1 MIRCTHCL
9 SEIPAGRSACAF
21 CGTVRADAGDATSS
35 SAAAAAAPART
46 DETPLDRGRFI
57 AGTVLAGRYRIIGLL
72 GRGGMGEV
80 YKAEDLRLHQLAAL
94 KFLPEALSGDPSMV
108 ARFHRE
114 VRTARQI
121 THPNVCRVHDI
132 GQIPFSSATLH
143 FISMEYIDGEDL
155 ATLLRR
161 IGHLPIQ
168 KGMEL
173 ARQICAG
180 LSAAHEIGVVH
191 RDLKP
196 ANIML
201 DGRGRARITDFGLS
215 GVVEEFGR
223 DEHSGTPAYMAPE
236 QLNGAPATT
245 QTDIYALGLVL
256 YEILTGKRP
265 FEGKNVAEL
274 IDQHRTATPPPPSSR
289 IREIDPMAERAILR
303 CLSQKPA
310 ERPTGP
316 IEVLAALSGGD
327 LLGKTLA
334 AGETPSPEMVAAAG
348 EKTGLVPSVA
358 WACLIVISIVC
369 VLVAVPMN
377 PATVRHRSLGPS
389 PDVLIN
395 SSKKLLGDL
404 GYPASQ
410 EYVSGF
416 GVDATF
422 VDYAHKD
429 RDANGFQL
437 YLSESRPSWARFLY
451 QPNTPMPDARSLP
464 VFARLGARVKN
475 TDQLT
480 LPTAPTIVLDPQGYL
495 AEFRTF
501 RGKQTAQPDATH
513 DWNILFNAA
522 GIDQTSLAP
531 AVPRASPTVPFDSQI
546 AWQGTWP
553 GRPDIPL
560 VVEGALSRG
569 TPVFF
574 RASGPW
580 SSEAAPPRQEARQQ
594 AFVAINIAV
603 VVFILL
609 LVTTIPLARHN
620 LRAGRGDQRGAYRV
634 GLFTFAV
641 LLLSWVFGSDHRLDP
656 REPYQFVVATGEA
669 LFRSVVVGLL
679 YLAIEPFIRQRW
691 PHALISWNRVLE
703 GSFRDPLVGRAALI
717 GILFAAVNALLRN
730 TLLMTT
736 VMSPV
741 LPEPDLLNAMLSNSY
756 SVSFLLALISD
767 SVSIP
772 LGLFALFSTFRILL
786 RNRWLAGIVLTFIIN
801 AYVNLQHPEISGLV
815 VAVVFST
822 LWLVGVMRFGLIAG
836 MSMWFADRVF
846 RAWSMLAPAE
856 WYSTRLYFMLSA
868 VIALS
873 VFAFV
878 TSLGRQPLVPP
889 ELLGGPRTSADRV

>member
-1 MIRCTHCL
+1 MA
-9 SEIPAGRSACAF
+9 P
-21 CGTVRADAGDATSS
+21 GT
-35 SAAAAAAPART
+35 APARAE
-46 DETPLDRGRFI
+46 ETPLDRGRFI

-94 KFLPEALSGDPSMV
+94 KFLPESLSGDPSMV

-132 GQIPFSSATLH
+132 GQISFLSATLH

-155 ATLLRR
+155 ATLLLR
-161 IGHLPIQ
+161 IGHLPVQ

-236 QLNGAPATT
+236 QLNGASATT

-256 YEILTGKRP
+256 YEIFTGRRP

-274 IDQHRTATPPPPSSR
+274 IDQHRNATPTPPSSR
-289 IREIDPMAERAILR
+289 IREIDPLAERAILR
-303 CLSQKPA
+303 CLAQKPG

-316 IEVLAALSGGD
+316 LEVLSALSGGD
-327 LLGKTLA
+327 PLGKALA

-348 EKTGLVPSVA
+348 EKTGLVTGVA
-358 WACLIVISIVC
+358 WACLVVIVLAC
-369 VLVAVPMN
+369 VMVAAPLN
-377 PATVRHRSLGPS
+377 PATARGRTLGPS

-395 SSKKLLGDL
+395 TSKKLLSDL
-404 GYPASQ
+404 GYPVSG

-416 GVDATF
+416 GVDGSF
-422 VDYAHKD
+422 LDYAHKD
-429 RDANGFQL
+429 RNAAGFQS
-437 YLSESRPSWARFLY
+437 YLSESRPGWARFSY
-451 QPNTPMPDARSLP
+451 QPNTPEPDARSLP
-464 VFARLGARVKN
+464 IFARLGAKVRD
-475 TDQLT
+475 TGQLS
-480 LPTAPTIVLDPQGYL
+480 LPKAPIIVLDPQGYL
-495 AEFRTF
+495 VEFRTF
-501 RGKQTAQPDATH
+501 RGKDTRQPDTAR
-513 DWNILFNAA
+513 DWNVLFSSA
-522 GIDQTSLAP
+522 GIEMARMTP
-531 AVPRASPTVPFDSQI
+531 ITPRASPTVPFDSQV
-546 AWQGTWP
+546 AWEGTWP
-553 GRPDIPL
+553 TRPDIPL
-560 VVEGALSRG
+560 VVEGAVSHG

-574 RASGPW
+574 QASGPW
-580 SSEAAPPRQEARQQ
+580 SSEAAAPQQEARQQ
-594 AFVAINIAV
+594 AFTAINIAIV
-603 VVFILL
+603 LFILT

-620 LRAGRGDQRGAYRV
+620 MRAGRGDQRGAFRV

-641 LLLSWVFGSDHRLDP
+641 LLLSWFFGTVHRLDA
-656 REPYQFVVATGEA
+656 RELNQFVLATGEA

-691 PHALISWNRVLE
+691 PHALIPWNRVLE
-703 GSFRDPLVGRAALI
+703 GSFRDPLVGRAALV
-717 GILFAAVNALLRN
+717 GIVFASVNALLRN
-730 TLLMTT
+730 SLLLAN

-756 SVSFLLALISD
+756 SISFLLALISD
-767 SVSIP
+767 SVSVP
-772 LGLFALFSTFRILL
+772 LGLFALFSAFRVVL
-786 RNRWLAGIVLTFIIN
+786 RNQWLAGIALTLIIN
-801 AYVNLQHPEISGLV
+801 AYINLQHPEVSGLV
-815 VAVVFST
+815 VAIFFSA

-856 WYSTRLYFMLSA
+856 WYGMRLYFLIAA
-868 VIALS
+868 VLALS
-873 VFAFV
+873 VYAFM
-878 TSLGRQPLVPP
+878 TSLGKEPLLPP
-889 ELLGGPRTSADRV
+889 ELVDGPRTSKERA